1 VSTYERNHA
10 VVAPSL
16 RVMYELGLD
25 GLGQRETLWFV
36 SFSWSKLRRVDA
48 RALFCFVRLCAVDG
62 TLLRLLRCSLLAR
75 VGFLWSPMLWRRLLS
90 LPVKPLGL
98 FFRVARARLVEPPPA
113 VVRVEEGKARAPC
126 WCVKTSRAR
135 ARGSFPRGGVRF

>member
-1 VSTYERNHA
+1 MSTYERNHA

-48 RALFCFVRLCAVDG
+48 RALFCCFVRLCAVDG
-62 TLLRLLRCSLLAR
+62 TLLRLLWCSLLGR
-75 VGFLWSPMLWRRLLS
+75 VGFLCGVRCFGDGCSLL
-90 LPVKPLGL
+90 LQPLGL

-113 VVRVEEGKARAPC
+113 VVRVEDGMARA
-126 WCVKTSRAR
+126 SLL
-135 ARGSFPRGGVRF
+135 VREDE

>member
-1 VSTYERNHA
+1 VSTYERNQA

-62 TLLRLLRCSLLAR
+62 TLLRLLWWT
-75 VGFLWSPMLWRRLLS
+75 FLGSWIPVWSPMLWRRLLS
-90 LPVKPLGL
+90 LCCSLSACS
-98 FFRVARARLVEPPPA
+98 FASPA
-113 VVRVEEGKARAPC
+113 H
-126 WCVKTSRAR
+126 
-135 ARGSFPRGGVRF
+135 GS